1 MLTKEEREEIKK
13 RFDECSELD
22 LSNMYKCLFGK
33 DVSSGTS
40 WVQDFSEMVDRIFEL
55 YDVSNMLE
63 LPVNKDG
70 EYVHIGD
77 TVYDEDGDEYKV
89 TGYEVYGS
97 GIFAYLTDTGE
108 RIYAKK
114 DATKLIHKKP
124 VTVKS
129 LAQRIRDV
137 LDDKNT
143 HTVEFAYV
151 ELNNIADIMENLAD
165 NDE

>member
-55 YDVSNMLE
+55 YVVVSSGTCNNDDVMFA
-63 LPVNKDG
+63 
-70 EYVHIGD
+70 
-77 TVYDEDGDEYKV
+77 ED
-89 TGYEVYGS
+89 
-97 GIFAYLTDTGE
+97 LT
-108 RIYAKK
+108 
-114 DATKLIHKKP
+114 HKSP
-124 VTVKS
+124 VTTRL

-137 LDDKNT
+137 LDDENT
-143 HTVEFAYV
+143 HTVKFAYV
-151 ELNNIADIMENLAD
+151 ELNHIADIMESLAD

>member
-63 LPVNKDG
+63 LPVDKDG
-70 EYVHIGD
+70 EVIRIGD
-77 TVYDEDGDEYKV
+77 TVYHGYDEHTV
-89 TGYEVYGS
+89 TGYVVTS
-97 GIFAYLTDTGE
+97 GHTSVVVSSGTCNNDDVMFAEDLT
-108 RIYAKK
+108 
-114 DATKLIHKKP
+114 HKPP
-124 VTVKS
+124 VTTRL

-137 LDDKNT
+137 LDDENT
-143 HTVEFAYV
+143 HTVKFAYV
-151 ELNNIADIMENLAD
+151 ELNHIADIMESLAD

>member
-1 MLTKEEREEIKK
+1 MLTKQEREEIKK

-63 LPVNKDG
+63 LPVDKDG
-70 EYVHIGD
+70 EVIRIGD
-77 TVYDEDGDEYKV
+77 TVYKGYDKYIV
-89 TGYEVYGS
+89 TGYVTLSDCTRVTLSDGKYTFDETIEPY
-97 GIFAYLTDTGE
+97 YLT
-108 RIYAKK
+108 
-114 DATKLIHKKP
+114 HKAP
-124 VTVKS
+124 VTVKL
-129 LAQRIRDV
+129 LAQRIRNV
-137 LDDKNT
+137 LDDENT
-143 HTVEFAYV
+143 HTVKFSYV
-151 ELNNIADIMENLAD
+151 ELNHIADIMESLAD